1 MNNFERIKSMS
12 IDEIVKW
19 IRELTNDEYTC
30 DNCAFYDEDCEG
42 EFLNR
47 DYNKCNKGIKQ
58 WLESEVKE

>member
-1 MNNFERIKSMS
+1 MTVDKMAR
-12 IDEIVKW
+12 W

-30 DNCAFYDEDCEG
+30 SNCAFYDEDCEG

-58 WLESEVKE
+58 WLESEE